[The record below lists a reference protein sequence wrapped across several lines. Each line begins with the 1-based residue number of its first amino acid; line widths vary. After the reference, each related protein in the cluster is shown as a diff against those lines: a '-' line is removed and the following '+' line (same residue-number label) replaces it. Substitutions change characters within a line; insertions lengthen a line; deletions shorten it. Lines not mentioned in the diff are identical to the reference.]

1 MRVASRDRTLPCY
14 ARICLWALPEC
25 AVHVR
30 VSKRHACRLTAL
42 CSLLHRL
49 AGCERSSGERVP
61 RSSASIVHA
70 SDYMYIGPAEMR
82 KSRDSDVKVSWCGDR
97 GCIVGIHR
105 CNSHAKRA
113 YKCHSHDPSAEPIH
127 TSGPRSSRR
136 PPTTRVTTRLSQ
148 RLLCTRVTTN
158 RKGPAARHRVQDH
171 PYRSTTPCLITLR
184 SARRSG
190 ACALALSPAHIARRG
205 INRP

>member
-1 MRVASRDRTLPCY
+1 MRIASRDRTLPCY
-14 ARICLWALPEC
+14 ARICLWALPKC
-25 AVHVR
+25 TVHVR

-113 YKCHSHDPSAEPIH
+113 YKCHRHDPSAEPIH

-136 PPTTRVTTRLSQ
+136 PPTTH
-148 RLLCTRVTTN
+148 
-158 RKGPAARHRVQDH
+158 HR
-171 PYRSTTPCLITLR
+171 PGS
-184 SARRSG
+184 RSG
-190 ACALALSPAHIARRG
+190 YYVRGSRPMAKVLLHGIVRRITHTDPPPLGSSPYAPPDDQGRARSRSHLHTLLVEA
-205 INRP
+205 